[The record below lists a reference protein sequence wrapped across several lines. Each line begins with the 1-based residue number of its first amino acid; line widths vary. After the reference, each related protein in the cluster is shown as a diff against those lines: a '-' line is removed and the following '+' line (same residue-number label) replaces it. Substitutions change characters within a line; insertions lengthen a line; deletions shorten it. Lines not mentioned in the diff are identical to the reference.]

1 MAGTNAVRAK
11 KSLLAGIETLL
22 AGEPTTD
29 EVKVTYAYRGHEH
42 ERELVHGGRVFGPQD
57 YPVSSGIGEF
67 PRDEDLTIKLY
78 VVVDIPGGDQE
89 EVEERAVAIGTL
101 IETWI
106 ATTAELPGFDP
117 GEITSVGINAI
128 DLDSDADDDGALA
141 SLDYDVTVSTRI
153 G

>member
-1 MAGTNAVRAK
+1 MSGTNTYRAK
-11 KSLLAGIETLL
+11 KALLDGIEALL
-22 AGEPTTD
+22 GAEPTTD

-42 ERELVHGGRVFGPQD
+42 ERELVHGGRAFGSQS

-78 VVVDIPGGDQE
+78 VVIDLPGCDQE
-89 EVEERAVAIGTL
+89 EVELRAVAIGTR

-106 ATTAELPGFDP
+106 ATTASLPGFDP
-117 GEITSVGINAI
+117 GEVTSVGIGAI

-141 SLDYDVTVSTRI
+141 TLEYDVTISTRI
-153 G
+153 S